1 MQSFEP
7 WIQNRCFEY
16 VIDKY
21 AKDKL
26 LKLITTNG
34 KPDARKIQRS
44 VHKHIYTNI
53 YDHKNTEKL
62 HIYPFT
68 IFIHFPII
76 TIAYYIF

>member
-34 KPDARKIQRS
+34 KPDARKILRS
-44 VHKHIYTNI
+44 VHKHIYI
-53 YDHKNTEKL
+53 DHKNSENC
-62 HIYPFT
+62 
-68 IFIHFPII
+68 IFVQFPII
-76 TIAYYIF
+76 YTIIITYYIF